1 MVVRP
6 PGWPE
11 DLPLADDPE
20 FQQRVIT
27 WLLDLCPADYR
38 AHEVFRRHP
47 VVLAHA
53 AGHHLEAALEGAR
66 AAYAGTRR
74 ALGEQHDASV
84 VEATLRALEKEGARL
99 SRRRREL
106 DLVTEALQGAR
117 WAPRL

>member
-20 FQQRVIT
+20 FAVRVIG
-27 WLLDLCPADYR
+27 WLLDLCPAEYR

-47 VVLAHA
+47 MVLAHA
-53 AGHHLEAALEGAR
+53 AMHHLDGAIEGAR

-74 ALGEQHDASV
+74 ALGDRHDASII
-84 VEATLRALEKEGARL
+84 EATLRALETEGARL
-99 SRRRREL
+99 ARRRREL
-106 DLVTEALQGAR
+106 DLVVDALHGVR